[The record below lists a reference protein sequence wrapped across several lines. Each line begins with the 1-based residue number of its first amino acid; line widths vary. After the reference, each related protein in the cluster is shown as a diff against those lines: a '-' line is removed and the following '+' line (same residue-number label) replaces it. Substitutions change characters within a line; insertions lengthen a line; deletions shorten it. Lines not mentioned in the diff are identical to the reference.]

1 MHGTTNIQ
9 PHSTQPQQVFHRVW
23 SDSFSISSSYLL
35 PFLFLS
41 AVSLMQARSCTQAF
55 VKAISVWYDMQEKE
69 LQRLL
74 APSAQSACCVIS

>member
-1 MHGTTNIQ
+1 M
-9 PHSTQPQQVFHRVW
+9 
-23 SDSFSISSSYLL
+23 SSSYLL

-55 VKAISVWYDMQEKE
+55 VKAISVWYEMQEKE